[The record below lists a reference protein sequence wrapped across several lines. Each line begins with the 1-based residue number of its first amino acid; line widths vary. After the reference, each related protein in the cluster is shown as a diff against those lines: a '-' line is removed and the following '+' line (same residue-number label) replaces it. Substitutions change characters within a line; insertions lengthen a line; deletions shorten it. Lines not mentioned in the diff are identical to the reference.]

1 MSGQRNSELKTIPR
15 QVGPSDD
22 KPGDEILGLVKRKGF
37 GSKAVTLFF
46 GVAVVGTAMA
56 AQTSKQAEQQ
66 AQAVAALQMTEVS
79 WHKGGWNDMMM
90 FDATV
95 QNTGKRDVRDIK
107 VVCDHL
113 SSNHT
118 KAASN
123 AATIYGPFAAGKSKA
138 IRNFDMGS
146 FREQTKGTNCSI
158 VGATLATKR
167 WGRTVR

>member
-1 MSGQRNSELKTIPR
+1 MRLA
-15 QVGPSDD
+15 
-22 KPGDEILGLVKRKGF
+22 LVKRKGF

-56 AQTSKQAEQQ
+56 APTSKQVEQQ

-90 FDATV
+90 LDATV
-95 QNTGKRDVRDIK
+95 QNSGKRDVKDIR

-113 SSNHT
+113 SNT
-118 KAASN
+118 DAKAASD
-123 AATIYGPFAAGKSKA
+123 AATIYGPFPAGKSKS
-138 IRNFDMGS
+138 IRNFDMGPS
-146 FREQTKGTNCSI
+146 RDQAKATNCSI

>member
-1 MSGQRNSELKTIPR
+1 M
-15 QVGPSDD
+15 
-22 KPGDEILGLVKRKGF
+22 GLVKSRGF
-37 GSKAVTLFF
+37 GLKAATLLF
-46 GVAVVGTAMA
+46 GVAVVGTAVA
-56 AQTSKQAEQQ
+56 APTSKQVDQQ

-90 FDATV
+90 LNATV
-95 QNTGKRDVRDIK
+95 QNSGRRDVKDIRI
-107 VVCDHL
+107 VCDHL
-113 SSNHT
+113 SSSET

-123 AATIYGPFAAGKSKA
+123 TATIYGPFPAGKSKP

-146 FREQTKGTNCSI
+146 FHEQTKGTNCSI

>member
-1 MSGQRNSELKTIPR
+1 MR
-15 QVGPSDD
+15 
-22 KPGDEILGLVKRKGF
+22 LGLVKRKGF

-46 GVAVVGTAMA
+46 GVAVTGSALSAPTG
-56 AQTSKQAEQQ
+56 KQVEQQ

-90 FDATV
+90 LNATV
-95 QNTGKRDVRDIK
+95 QNSGRRDVKGIRI
-107 VVCDHL
+107 VCDHL
-113 SSNHT
+113 SSSET

-123 AATIYGPFAAGKSKA
+123 TATIYGPFPAGKSKS

-146 FREQTKGTNCSI
+146 FHEQTKGTNCSI

>member
-1 MSGQRNSELKTIPR
+1 MA
-15 QVGPSDD
+15 
-22 KPGDEILGLVKRKGF
+22 LVKCKGF
-37 GSKAVTLFF
+37 GLKAGTLLF

-56 AQTSKQAEQQ
+56 APTSKQVAQQ
-66 AQAVAALQMTEVS
+66 AQAVATLQMTEVS

-90 FDATV
+90 LNATV
-95 QNTGKRDVRDIK
+95 QNSGRRDVKDIRI
-107 VVCDHL
+107 VCDHL
-113 SSNHT
+113 SSSET

-123 AATIYGPFAAGKSKA
+123 TATIYGPFPAGKSKP

-146 FREQTKGTNCSI
+146 FHEQTKGTNCSI